1 MALSII
7 TPLQAAPLHASP
19 ARIVQPLD
27 FTARMRLICEDMAS
41 RLPELDHVDMSRVA
55 VAFSQARSSSRHGLF
70 ASLTPLRFIGGAE
83 VGKRRGRTYRI
94 QRLCD
99 RSGREML
106 YILRFCLP
114 RFLDLD
120 LREKLITVLHELWHI
135 SPEFNGDIRRH
146 AGRYHAHTHSQAEYD
161 EQMGLLADHW
171 LAARPPDE
179 IWDFL
184 RHDYL
189 QLAKCHGRI
198 VGVKIPRPLLV
209 PIE

>member
-1 MALSII
+1 MASSI
-7 TPLQAAPLHASP
+7 TTRLDAAPALV
-19 ARIVQPLD
+19 RQPLD
-27 FTARMRLICEDMAS
+27 FTARMRPICVDMAS
-41 RLPELDHVDMSRVA
+41 RLPELAHVDMSRVA
-55 VAFSQARSSSRHGLF
+55 VAFSQARNAEQHGLF
-70 ASLTPLRFIGGAE
+70 ASLTPLRFAGGAE
-83 VGKRRGRTYRI
+83 TGRRRGRLYRM

-161 EQMGLLADHW
+161 EQMGLLADRW
-171 LAARPPDE
+171 LAAGPPDE
-179 IWDFL
+179 LWDFL
-184 RHDYL
+184 RHDYR
-189 QLAKCHGRI
+189 QLANRYGRI
-198 VGVKIPRPLLV
+198 VGVRIPRPLLV
-209 PIE
+209 PVD